1 MLNDACLSDAP
12 DLPTRG
18 KWARTRPLF
27 LLPVCVVSY
36 CHCPCPHRACSVTV
50 KTVLGIL
57 HINLYTYMY
66 IYIYIYIYTA
76 IFWLRSKH
84 ERCESVVTSPR
95 KTVFR
100 LRLKYSA
107 MHTAF
112 RFHPVL
118 GPSTLYPRLLQRRS
132 LILDGPSI
140 CVVPRFGWSLGHGAF
155 WRLAAP
161 PVRNT
166 RQIPSFLI
174 IRCVARLLRAAGLLT
189 YPCWLLQRQRCPFF
203 RGLC

>member
-1 MLNDACLSDAP
+1 MGTNPATFPPPGVCCFILPLSLSPPCLLRDCQNSA
-12 DLPTRG
+12 
-18 KWARTRPLF
+18 WHF
-27 LLPVCVVSY
+27 
-36 CHCPCPHRACSVTV
+36 
-50 KTVLGIL
+50 
-57 HINLYTYMY
+57 TYKFIYIYVY